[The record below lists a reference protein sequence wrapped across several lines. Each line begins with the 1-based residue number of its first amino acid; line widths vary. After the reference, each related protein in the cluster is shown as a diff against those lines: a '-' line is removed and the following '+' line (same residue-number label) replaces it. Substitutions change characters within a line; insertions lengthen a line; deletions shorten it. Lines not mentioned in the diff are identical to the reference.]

1 MSVNDVFFILI
12 ALAFSAFF
20 SGIEIAFI
28 SANKL
33 RIALNSKQGGFVWKL
48 LENYYAETGKFI
60 STTLVGNNIALV
72 LYGIVMGGV
81 LESLLSTSVQ
91 SDVLRLILVTSI
103 STFVVLIISEFLP
116 KALFRL
122 NPVGFLKV
130 LIIPFHICYIMLW
143 PMVML
148 TRYISRGF
156 LKLISGGEV
165 DDERPVFTKMDLD
178 FIISETQQ
186 VELDEEKQMD
196 TEIFKNA
203 LDFSN
208 LKVRDCMKPR
218 TEIVAMDE
226 SEGVEGLYQI
236 FIQSRHSKIPIFR
249 DQIDN
254 IIGYVH
260 QGAMFTRPD
269 SVESVLIPIVITNE
283 SRPINEV
290 LNELIKSRKSLA
302 VVVDEFGGTAG
313 IITIEDIL
321 EEIFGEIEDE
331 YDIEELKETQIKE
344 GKFIFSGRLEIDYL
358 NEKYKLDIPEG
369 EYETLGGYII
379 ANYDKIPN
387 ENEIVLTDKFEIKI
401 IAMEN
406 ARVKEV
412 ELKVLV

>member
-1 MSVNDVFFILI
+1 MSVTDLFFILI

-20 SGIEIAFI
+20 SGIEIAYI

-48 LENYYAETGKFI
+48 IENYYAETGKFI

-72 LYGIVMGGV
+72 LYGIVMGGMLETV
-81 LESLLSTSVQ
+81 LNPSIQ
-91 SDVLRLILVTSI
+91 SEVLRLILVTSI
-103 STFVVLIISEFLP
+103 STVIVLVISEFLP

-130 LIIPFHICYIMLW
+130 LIIPFHFCYYLLW

-148 TRYISRGF
+148 TRSVSRRF
-156 LKLISGGEV
+156 LKIISGGQV

-226 SEGVEGLYQI
+226 SEGVEGLYQN
-236 FIQSRHSKIPIFR
+236 FIQSRHSKIPIYR
-249 DQIDN
+249 EQIDN

-358 NEKYKLDIPEG
+358 NEKYDFDIPEG

-379 ANYDKIPN
+379 ANFDKIPN
-387 ENEIVLTDKFEIKI
+387 ENEVVLTDKFEIKI

-412 ELKVLV
+412 ELKVLD